1 MKRFEVLLSPRLE
14 DDVEKHFARLQRL
27 EADGEIRAGYSE
39 TWYAAF
45 EETLVSLQTF
55 AERHPYAP
63 ERKAWGRDV
72 RNALF
77 ADYRILYL
85 VVEGHVWAMRVRN
98 QRQAQL
104 KRSGPGTA
112 FTPHP

>member
-1 MKRFEVLLSPRLE
+1 MLLAPRLE
-14 DDVEKHFARLQRL
+14 NDVEKHVARLRRL
-27 EADGEIRAGYSE
+27 EQSGEIRRGYSE
-39 TWYAAF
+39 SWYAMF
-45 EETLVSLQTF
+45 EEALLGLRTL

-63 ERKAWGRDV
+63 ERQVWGRDV

-85 VVEGHVWAMRVRN
+85 VVGEYVWAMRVRH

-104 KRSGPGTA
+104 KRPGRGTA
-112 FTPHP
+112 YALPR

>member
-1 MKRFEVLLSPRLE
+1 LKRLTVLLAPRLE
-14 DDVEKHFARLQRL
+14 HDVEEHVARLRRC
-27 EADGEIRAGYSE
+27 EERGEIRDGYAE
-39 TWYAAF
+39 AWYSLF
-45 EETLVSLQTF
+45 EETLIGLRTF

-63 ERKAWGRDV
+63 ERRAWGRDV

-85 VVEGHVWAMRVRN
+85 VVGEHVWAMRVQH

-104 KRSGPGTA
+104 KRPGSGTA
-112 FTPHP
+112 YPSPT

>member
-1 MKRFEVLLSPRLE
+1 MEVDIE
-14 DDVEKHFARLQRL
+14 QHVARLRNL
-27 EADGEIRAGYSE
+27 EAKGEIRAGYSGS
-39 TWYAAF
+39 WYATV
-45 EETLVSLQTF
+45 EEVLVGLHTL

-85 VVEGHVWAMRVRN
+85 VVDGNVWAMRVRH

-104 KRSGPGTA
+104 KRPGPGTA
-112 FTPHP
+112 YAPPR

>member
-1 MKRFEVLLSPRLE
+1 VERHVAHLRRLE
-14 DDVEKHFARLQRL
+14 QAGKITTGYVEF
-27 EADGEIRAGYSE
+27 
-39 TWYAAF
+39 WFAAF
-45 EETLVSLQTF
+45 EETLTGLRTL

-63 ERKAWGRDV
+63 ERQAWNRDV

-85 VVEGHVWAMRVRN
+85 VVGEHVWAMRVRH

-104 KRSGPGTA
+104 KRAGAGAAYAP
-112 FTPHP
+112 PR